1 MKRKE
6 KSDHKLGDSTQ
17 CVADSIKINLQ
28 KDSEHASNL
37 VHGTKI
43 QFSPFQDM
51 FAAGSDTT
59 VTTIEWATSELLNDT
74 GELDRAQTEV

>member
-1 MKRKE
+1 MKRME
-6 KSDHKLGDSTQ
+6 KSGHKLFDSTQ
-17 CVADSIKINLQ
+17 CVADSIKIYMQ

-43 QFSPFQDM
+43 QSSQFQDM

-59 VTTIEWATSELLNDT
+59 VTTIEWATSELLNDPWRI
-74 GELDRAQTEV
+74 G